1 MAEERSARTKEE
13 VIKDFRTTE
22 IVRAARRVIAESGF
36 DDASMEQIAH
46 EAGVAKGTLYLY
58 FRNKEE
64 LLAHVAEHGFEELME
79 RARLAT
85 SRARGVAPKLVG
97 LLRAALEHTGEN
109 REVFRTLQE
118 RTRLGLPGE
127 SPLAAKLEHNRQQ
140 LLRFVAAIV
149 ERGAKSGELRG
160 CDSRR
165 AARFLI
171 ESMRGA
177 VIDRLQSQSPTGVER
192 DAEAIVDFFLHGVGA
207 TEKRK

>member
-1 MAEERSARTKEE
+1 MADARSSKTKGE

-36 DDASMEQIAH
+36 DDASMERIAQ
-46 EAGVAKGTLYLY
+46 EAGVAKGTIYLY

-64 LLAHVAEHGFEELME
+64 LLAHVADHGFEELME

-85 SRARGVAPKLVG
+85 TRARGAAPKLVG

-109 REVFRTLQE
+109 REIVRTLQE
-118 RTRLGLPGE
+118 RTQLGLRRE
-127 SPLAAKLEHNRQQ
+127 SLLATKLEDNREE
-140 LLRFVAAIV
+140 LLRFVASIV

-177 VIDRLQSQSPTGVER
+177 IIDRLQNTSPSGVDR

-207 TEKRK
+207 TERK

>member
-1 MAEERSARTKEE
+1 VAVPRDARTKEE

-36 DDASMEQIAH
+36 DDASMERIAH
-46 EAGVAKGTLYLY
+46 EAGVAKGTIYLY

-64 LLAHVAEHGFEELME
+64 LLAHVAEHGFRELME

-85 SRARGVAPKLVG
+85 SRARGAEPKLTG
-97 LLRAALEHTGEN
+97 LMRAALEHTGEN
-109 REVFRTLQE
+109 REIFRALQE
-118 RTRLGLPGE
+118 RTQYGLERESALGTM
-127 SPLAAKLEHNRQQ
+127 LEHNREE
-140 LLRFVAAIV
+140 LLQFTAAII
-149 ERGAKSGELRG
+149 ERGAKSGELRA
-160 CDSRR
+160 CDARR

-177 VIDRLQSQSPTGVER
+177 IVDRHQNPSQTGVES

-207 TEKRK
+207 TERR

>member
-1 MAEERSARTKEE
+1 MAGSKTKEE

-36 DDASMEQIAH
+36 EDASMERIAA
-46 EAGVAKGTLYLY
+46 EAGISKGTIYLY

-64 LLAHVAEHGFEELME
+64 LLAHVAEHGYEELM
-79 RARLAT
+79 A
-85 SRARGVAPKLVG
+85 RARGATQRVRGTEGKLAA

-109 REVFRTLQE
+109 REIFRALQE
-118 RTRLGLPGE
+118 RAQLGLGRE
-127 SPLAAKLEHNRQQ
+127 SLLGRKLEDNRELFLQY
-140 LLRFVAAIV
+140 VAGIV
-149 ERGAKSGELRG
+149 EGGARSGELRD

-171 ESMRGA
+171 ETMRGA
-177 VIDRLQSQSPTGVER
+177 MIDRIQNPSPSVAS

-207 TEKRK
+207 TEKT